1 MTLKEKYCI
10 LTVVVVNLLIGGE
23 KVNIK
28 LLRVAKK
35 LSQTQLAQLLNVN
48 QTAVSQWERGV
59 SRPRAAMLKKLAD
72 VLGVTVDHLLSDNGG
87 QKGA

>member
-1 MTLKEKYCI
+1 M
-10 LTVVVVNLLIGGE
+10 VVVNLLIGGE